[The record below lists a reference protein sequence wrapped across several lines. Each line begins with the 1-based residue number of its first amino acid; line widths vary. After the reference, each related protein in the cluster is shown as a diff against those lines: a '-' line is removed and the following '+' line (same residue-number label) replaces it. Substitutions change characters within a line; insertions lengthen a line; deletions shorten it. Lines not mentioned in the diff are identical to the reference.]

1 MWFDHKSGYK
11 KLKVVYNNSLRR
23 LTIHVPCSNSS
34 NEMFA
39 NLCIQSFI
47 EFLKTDVF
55 GYDQE
60 LLFQRTCLYKAFFQ
74 FYLLLYFK
82 HSAINI
88 NTH

>member
-1 MWFDHKSGYK
+1 MWFDYKSGYK
-11 KLKVVYNNSLRR
+11 NLVVVYNNSLRR

-39 NLCIQSFI
+39 NLSIQSFI

-60 LLFQRTCLYKAFFQ
+60 SLFQRTCLYQAFSI
-74 FYLLLYFK
+74 LLVALLQ
-82 HSAINI
+82 
-88 NTH
+88 T